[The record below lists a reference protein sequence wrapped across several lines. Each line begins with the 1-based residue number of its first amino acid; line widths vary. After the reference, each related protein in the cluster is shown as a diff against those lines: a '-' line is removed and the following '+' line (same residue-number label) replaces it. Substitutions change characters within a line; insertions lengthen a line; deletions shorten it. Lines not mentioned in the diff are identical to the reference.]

1 MERSPKTTSEVEED
15 VERDLE
21 GVGPPTDTAAGRDI
35 LDSREIL
42 GLTEILGTKEIL
54 GTIEILDTMCTE
66 AGMDILDVCFYK
78 SKQIPAIEPARATT
92 APIGCACCVY
102 IKCLH

>member
-1 MERSPKTTSEVEED
+1 MARSHKTTSEVEED

-21 GVGPPTDTAAGRDI
+21 GVGLPTDTAAGRDI

-42 GLTEILGTKEIL
+42 GLTEILDMKEIL

-66 AGMDILDVCFYK
+66 AGMDILDVCSYK
-78 SKQIPAIEPARATT
+78 SKQIPAIEPAGAT
-92 APIGCACCVY
+92 ALIGCVCYVY
-102 IKCLH
+102 

>member
-1 MERSPKTTSEVEED
+1 MARSPKTTSEVEED
-15 VERDLE
+15 VERDLGE
-21 GVGPPTDTAAGRDI
+21 GGLPTDTAAGRDI
-35 LDSREIL
+35 LDSKEIL
-42 GLTEILGTKEIL
+42 GLTEIL

-92 APIGCACCVY
+92 APIGCACGVY
-102 IKCLH
+102 IKCLP

>member
-42 GLTEILGTKEIL
+42 GLTEILDMKEIL

-66 AGMDILDVCFYK
+66 AGMDILDVCSYK
-78 SKQIPAIEPARATT
+78 SKQIPAIDPAGATT
-92 APIGCACCVY
+92 LVGCACCVY
-102 IKCLH
+102 IKCLP

>member
-21 GVGPPTDTAAGRDI
+21 EGGLPTDTAAGRDI

-42 GLTEILGTKEIL
+42 GLTEILDMKEIL

-66 AGMDILDVCFYK
+66 AGMDILDVCSYK
-78 SKQIPAIEPARATT
+78 SKQIPAIEPAGAT
-92 APIGCACCVY
+92 ALIGCVCYVY
-102 IKCLH
+102 

>member
-1 MERSPKTTSEVEED
+1 MARSPKTTSEVEED

-21 GVGPPTDTAAGRDI
+21 EGGLPTDTAAGRDI
-35 LDSREIL
+35 LDSKEIL
-42 GLTEILGTKEIL
+42 GLTEIL

-78 SKQIPAIEPARATT
+78 SKQIPAIEPAGAT
-92 APIGCACCVY
+92 ALIGCVCYVY
-102 IKCLH
+102 

>member
-1 MERSPKTTSEVEED
+1 MARSPKTTSEVEED

-21 GVGPPTDTAAGRDI
+21 GVGPPIDTAAGRDI

-42 GLTEILGTKEIL
+42 GLTEILDMKEIL
-54 GTIEILDTMCTE
+54 GTIDILDTMCTE

-78 SKQIPAIEPARATT
+78 SKQIPAIESAGAT
-92 APIGCACCVY
+92 ALIGCVCYVY
-102 IKCLH
+102 

>member
-21 GVGPPTDTAAGRDI
+21 EGGLRTDTAAGRDI

-42 GLTEILGTKEIL
+42 GLTEILDMKEIL

-78 SKQIPAIEPARATT
+78 SKQIPVIEPAGAT
-92 APIGCACCVY
+92 APIGCACGVY
-102 IKCLH
+102 IKCLP

>member
-1 MERSPKTTSEVEED
+1 MERNLKTTSEVEED

-21 GVGPPTDTAAGRDI
+21 EGGLPTDTAAGRDI

-42 GLTEILGTKEIL
+42 GLTEILDMKEIL

-66 AGMDILDVCFYK
+66 AGMDILDVCSYK
-78 SKQIPAIEPARATT
+78 SKQIPAIELAGAT
-92 APIGCACCVY
+92 ALIGCVY
-102 IKCLH
+102 YLY

>member
-1 MERSPKTTSEVEED
+1 MERSPKTTSEVGED

-21 GVGPPTDTAAGRDI
+21 GVGLPTDTAAGRDI

-42 GLTEILGTKEIL
+42 GLTEILDMKEIL

-66 AGMDILDVCFYK
+66 AGMDILDVCSCK
-78 SKQIPAIEPARATT
+78 SKQISAIEPAGATT
-92 APIGCACCVY
+92 LIGCVCYVY
-102 IKCLH
+102 